1 MKKLIYLIVLIA
13 ALGLIVSG
21 CIPVVPPAEQ
31 DELGTLPNKSPDYL
45 YVPSVY
51 PTIQAAITAAIAG
64 DTIIVAAGT
73 YAGNVNVNK
82 SVTVLGAGYASTKL
96 QGSDTGTGFTISAD
110 NVTIEG
116 FEITNFAYGVSSGDT
131 DGSTIS
137 NNKIHDMN
145 NTGYAGIGIMFWT
158 GTNSVD
164 FDNNNILDNIIY
176 NNDRQGIFVGNYL
189 AGTPGISEWNT
200 ISRNIIYDNGRDL
213 TTTQP
218 DASQYGIQLTCADN
232 NTIENNEI
240 YGHNTWIPSSGPYG
254 MGIYLWASFNN
265 TVTGNVLRD
274 NHRGIQLW
282 NDWSRRTLASN
293 QIRFNNI
300 YNNSQWGV
308 KNSDAIAVDATC
320 NWWGDNSGPDGE
332 GPGSGDAVSTNVDY
346 NPWLTETSSLVYT
359 GTPQPVTSVVL
370 EATLSDST
378 NGISGMDVEFYL
390 DGDLVG
396 NETTDSDGVAIYVI
410 GPSEVGVYEVYAKTA
425 CNLTSATEYLA
436 VYDPSA
442 GFVTG
447 GGWIDSPA
455 GASTQYLTAV
465 GKASFG
471 FVSKYQKGTTV
482 PTGNTEFQFKAGDLN
497 FHSESYDW
505 LIIAGAK
512 AKYKGI
518 GTINGAGN
526 YGFMLSA
533 IDGQISGGGGV
544 DKFRIKIWD
553 KDTDAVIYD
562 NQSDGNDDA
571 DLTTEIGGGQIVI
584 HKK

>member
-1 MKKLIYLIVLIA
+1 MKKLIYLIVLIVV
-13 ALGLIVSG
+13 LGLIVSG

-31 DELGTLPNKSPDYL
+31 NEPGSLPNKSPGEL
-45 YVPSVY
+45 YVPGGY
-51 PTIQAAITAAIAG
+51 TTIQLAINAASPG

-110 NVTIEG
+110 NVTIDG

-200 ISRNIIYDNGRDL
+200 ISRNKIYDNGRDL

-240 YGHNTWIPSSGPYG
+240 YGHDTWIPSSGPYG

-265 TVTGNVLRD
+265 TVTGNVLHD

-282 NDWSRRTLASN
+282 NDWSGRTLASN

-300 YNNSQWGV
+300 YNNSQWGL

-320 NWWGDNSGPDGE
+320 NWWGADN
-332 GPGSGDAVSTNVDY
+332 GPGVIGPGNGDKVYGNVDY
-346 NPWLTETSSLVYT
+346 NPWLTEGASLVCSAP
-359 GTPQPVTSVVL
+359 PQPTTSNVIL

-378 NGISGMDVEFYL
+378 LAGISGMDVDFYL
-390 DGDLVG
+390 DDIKVG
-396 NETTDSDGVAIYVI
+396 YGTTDSNGVARFVGLY
-410 GPSEVGVYEVYAKTA
+410 PVGVYEVYASTI
-425 CNLTSATEYLA
+425 CDLNLKSEIEYLA

-455 GASTQYLTAV
+455 GAYLPEPSLS
-465 GKASFG
+465 GKATFG
-471 FVSKYQKGTTV
+471 FVSKYKQGATV
-482 PTGNTEFQFKAGDLN
+482 PTGNTEFQFKAGNLN
-497 FHSESYDW
+497 FHSDNYDW
-505 LIIAGAK
+505 LVVAGDR
-512 AKYKGI
+512 AKYKGT
-518 GTINGAGN
+518 GTINGAGD
-526 YGFMLSA
+526 YGFMLTATDS
-533 IDGQISGGGGV
+533 DP
-544 DKFRIKIWD
+544 DLFRIKIQD
-553 KDTDAVIYD
+553 KINGDVIYD
-562 NQSDGNDDA
+562 NKMGSDDKEYDG
-571 DLTTEIGGGQIVI
+571 TELGGGQIIV
-584 HKK
+584 HKGK